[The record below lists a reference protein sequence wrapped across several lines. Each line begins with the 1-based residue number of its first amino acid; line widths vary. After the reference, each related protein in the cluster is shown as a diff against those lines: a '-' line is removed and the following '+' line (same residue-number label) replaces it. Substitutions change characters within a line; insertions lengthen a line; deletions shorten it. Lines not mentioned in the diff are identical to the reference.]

1 MRPPQNSDN
10 MPVMSKEL
18 EGKGMVALDSV
29 TTESEVEILPDFPA
43 VVDGEQ
49 VWVTAVLERT
59 AVVEPAPGEPKML
72 VNRSRCLVNP
82 NDIRYGYVAARH
94 AAKRGREAAR
104 RNRQASKYAA

>member
-1 MRPPQNSDN
+1 
-10 MPVMSKEL
+10 MSEALDEL
-18 EGKGMVALDSV
+18 EAAVRQFRDSA
-29 TTESEVEILPDFPA
+29 DFDFVDPKRLSA
-43 VVDGEQ
+43 VVDGLP

-104 RNRQASKYAA
+104 RNRQASK

>member
-1 MRPPQNSDN
+1 
-10 MPVMSKEL
+10 MSKEL

-82 NDIRYGYVAARH
+82 NDMRYRYVAARQ
-94 AAKRGREAAR
+94 AAKRGRAAAR

>member
-1 MRPPQNSDN
+1 
-10 MPVMSKEL
+10 MSKDPKAE
-18 EGKGMVALDSV
+18 EMVRLDSV

-72 VNRSRCLVNP
+72 VNRNRCLVNP
-82 NDIRYGYVAARH
+82 SNLRYGYVAARH

-104 RNRQASKYAA
+104 RNRQTSRFAA